1 MAPIKGFKEYVKRN
15 KEPVKPNENLKSVLE
30 FLEISNLALAKA
42 LDLDPSLISRYLSGE
57 RRLFA
62 ASAQMNAI
70 ADFIIKRCDQLRDI
84 QWLTDQFHSAG
95 LLTDVSATGQFKQNL
110 ILWLASDGEILR
122 KHFGLAKPVDIGHFA
137 PREKNRSISTMD
149 EVQIGGLSIVSELF
163 QILQNLPQKSVID
176 IFISNDR
183 IGTIT
188 NQDISNTLL
197 KQIEKNDLHVRM
209 IVCVSGDTQAMSQ
222 ILNTYI
228 SALVSGHIRLSVIFA
243 VTQTVINQM
252 TLLIPD
258 RYVLII
264 TETNGGTAPPVAV
277 PVRNSQFITD
287 MGRNFEMAWHYGQP
301 LLKLYDDNFSRNI
314 LEILFTE
321 FCSPGPL
328 DVVKDSINPM
338 YMPVKAY
345 DRFLK
350 TRGHHQDEFS
360 WRSAEF
366 ARFKKGMDNVLA
378 ADVPFREILSMSRL
392 HDIVSKGSCR
402 MAGLYFMERGYIDLD
417 TEGCI
422 AILNGYIEYLKNV
435 PNFNLVIVDDLN
447 QLHRN
452 NCWQL
457 KQNHHLAIN
466 YWNGPEPI
474 MIYSNQI
481 MLLREFQTHFE
492 MLWEQGQKSL
502 PNRANVIAILQNIID
517 QLIEN
522 FGTEQKDNQ
531 DSYPI

>member
-1 MAPIKGFKEYVKRN
+1 MKRN
-15 KEPVKPNENLKSVLE
+15 KETIKPNGNLKSVLE
-30 FLEISNLALAKA
+30 FLGISNLALARA
-42 LDLDPSLISRYLSGE
+42 LDLDPSLISRYISGE
-57 RRLFA
+57 RRLIA
-62 ASAQMNAI
+62 ASSQMAAI
-70 ADFIIKRCDQLRDI
+70 ADFILKHCNRLQDI
-84 QWLTDQFHSAG
+84 QWLTDQFHSVG
-95 LLTDVSATGQFKQNL
+95 LPTDVSTTGQFKQNL
-110 ILWLASDGEILR
+110 ILWLAADGEILR
-122 KHFGLAKPVDIGHFA
+122 KNFGFDKPANVVLLD
-137 PREKNRSISTMD
+137 PPENYRCISTAD
-149 EVQIGGLSIVSELF
+149 DVQIGCLSIVSELI
-163 QILQNLPQKSVID
+163 QILQNLPPKTVID

-183 IGTIT
+183 IVSIT
-188 NQDISNTLL
+188 DQDISDTLL
-197 KQIEKNDLHVRM
+197 KQIEKNDLQIRL
-209 IVCVSGDTQAMSQ
+209 IVCVSGDTQAMSL

-228 SALVSGHIRLSVIFA
+228 GALVSGNIRLSIIYA

-252 TLLIPD
+252 ALLIPN
-258 RYVLII
+258 RYVFLI
-264 TETNGGTAPPVAV
+264 TETNGGAAPPVAMA
-277 PVRNSQFITD
+277 VRNSEFITD
-287 MGRNFEMAWHYGQP
+287 MERNFEMAWHYGQP

-338 YMPVKAY
+338 YMPIKAY

-350 TRGHHQDEFS
+350 TRGHDQDEFA

-366 ARFKKGMDNVLA
+366 TRFKRGMDNVLA
-378 ADVPFREILSMSRL
+378 TDVPFREILSMSRL
-392 HDIVSKGSCR
+392 NDIVSKGSCR

-422 AILNGYIEYLKNV
+422 AILYGYIEYLKNV
-435 PNFNLVIVDDLN
+435 PNFNLLIVDDLN

-457 KQNHHLAIN
+457 KQNYHLAIN
-466 YWNGPEPI
+466 YWSGPEPI

-517 QLIEN
+517 RLIEN
-522 FGTEQKDNQ
+522 FETG
-531 DSYPI
+531 